1 MAEHKKHAGHGIKSS
16 HITHHHDGSH
26 TMEQHHEDGS
36 MTSSA
41 KGDLDQVHDHLEN
54 TIGSP
59 NEGEQMPAAPAA
71 PAAAPAMP
79 APAAAGM

>member
-54 TIGSP
+54 TIGTP
-59 NEGEQMPAAPAA
+59 NPGEAE
-71 PAAAPAMP
+71 AAAGP
-79 APAAAGM
+79 APAAAAMPTPAAAGM